1 MTLMQNFSFMV
12 LCYFLLEYEYEAVNT
27 WNPFGSWTPTENNP
41 RCGYHHMFLGS
52 EYSTGFDI
60 FSMAMPL
67 RFRETFNHGSRSAFE
82 LLAQEFS
89 YGVNYD
95 PRPPAPQHDQ
105 AAIPAP
111 VHPDI
116 EALDI
121 APDEAEAQNGNEEQL
136 NSDPNESLFEND
148 PLDPNVREA
157 DAQEMQNL
165 I

>member
-1 MTLMQNFSFMV
+1 
-12 LCYFLLEYEYEAVNT
+12 
-27 WNPFGSWTPTENNP
+27 
-41 RCGYHHMFLGS
+41 
-52 EYSTGFDI
+52 
-60 FSMAMPL
+60 MAMPL

-82 LLAQEFS
+82 MLTQEFS

-95 PRPPAPQHDQ
+95 PRPPAPEHDQ
-105 AAIPAP
+105 AAVPAP

-116 EALDI
+116 AAANI
-121 APDEAEAQNGNEEQL
+121 APDEAAAQDGDEGQL

-148 PLDPNVREA
+148 PLDPNVREP